1 MNQSASKTNSAL
13 ELIDTVEAGL
23 VGPLIEEVS
32 VPSLRQVSPL
42 LIPGRL
48 YTREHL
54 KKILNTNDATINT
67 GVFQPTGF
75 ASVLL
80 FITKNK
86 TSDRTQY
93 VDQLNEDTLY
103 WQGQTRGTK
112 DPLIVEHVQRGLE
125 LLVFYRD
132 RKYEH
137 DGAAFRYEGCFIHI
151 ARSGREPADFILHRE
166 APYLLA
172 AEEQLS
178 LATTFDPSN
187 DEDGRRRIFAAL
199 VRRQG
204 QPRFRRELLAAYEG
218 RCAITGS
225 HVTAV
230 LEAAHI
236 MPYLGDHTNH
246 VTNGLLLRADLHTL
260 FDLGLIAVD
269 DNMKLIVAVGLHAT
283 EYAQMHGQS
292 LLMPTQKIQHPN
304 SEALHRHRIRAGLHF
319 PL

>member
-1 MNQSASKTNSAL
+1 MNPSASKTSPAL
-13 ELIDTVEAGL
+13 ELIDTVEVDL
-23 VGPLIEEVS
+23 VGPLIEAVQ

-54 KKILNTNDATINT
+54 KKTLDTNDATINT
-67 GVFQPTGF
+67 GVFKPAGF

-93 VDQLNEDTLY
+93 VDQLNQDTLY

-166 APYLLA
+166 APYLQAVADQLPLA
-172 AEEQLS
+172 G
-178 LATTFDPSN
+178 TFDPSN
-187 DEDGRRRIFAAL
+187 EEDGRRRIFAAL

-204 QPRFRRELLAAYEG
+204 QPRFRRDLLSAYEG
-218 RCAITGS
+218 RCAVTGS

-260 FDLGLIAVD
+260 FDLGLIAID
-269 DNMKLIVAVGLHAT
+269 DDMRLIVAVGLHAT
-283 EYAQMHGQS
+283 EYAQMYGQH
-292 LLMPTQKIQHPN
+292 LLLPAQKGLHPN
-304 SEALHRHRIRAGLHF
+304 SEALRKHRIRAGF
-319 PL
+319 